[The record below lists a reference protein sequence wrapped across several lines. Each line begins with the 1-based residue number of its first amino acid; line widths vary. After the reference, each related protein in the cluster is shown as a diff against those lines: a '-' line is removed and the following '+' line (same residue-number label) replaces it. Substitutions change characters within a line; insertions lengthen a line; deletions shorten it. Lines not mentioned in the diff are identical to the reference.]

1 MYLCQ
6 PSGCWRIGE
15 VCFSVTLHTKTAATP
30 PADMPFLQV
39 SGITLQER
47 DNAVLQNISF
57 TQRQFQKIAIA
68 GETGSGKSTL
78 LQTIA
83 GLVQPTAGEVFFEDT
98 RVKGPT
104 EKLVPGTPGVAYLSQ
119 QFELPK
125 FLRVEQVLRYANK
138 LSAEELDRLYDICRI
153 RHLAQRQTNQLSGG
167 ERQRIALARLL
178 LTSPK
183 LLLLDEPFSNLDL
196 GHKQVLKSVIRDI
209 SEELNITCTLISHD
223 PLDTLSWADEI
234 LVMQAGQLIQRGT
247 PAQIYQQ
254 PVSAYAAALFGDY
267 NLLKGP
273 LLKALTQQNGNK
285 PKKGK
290 QLLVRPED
298 VKLAPDAGNG
308 AATGTVTGVKFF
320 GSYSEIKI
328 SLLGSS
334 ITVKTGQSSISVGL
348 SVAVS
353 LPPDRVWYI

>member
-1 MYLCQ
+1 M
-6 PSGCWRIGE
+6 
-15 VCFSVTLHTKTAATP
+15 
-30 PADMPFLQV
+30 
-39 SGITLQER
+39 
-47 DNAVLQNISF
+47 VLQGISF
-57 TQRQFQKIAIA
+57 TQQQFQKIAIA

-83 GLVQPTAGEVFFEDT
+83 GLVQPTAGEVWFEEN
-98 RVKGPT
+98 RVRGPV
-104 EKLVPGTPGVAYLSQ
+104 ERLVPGTPGVAYLSQ

-138 LSAEELDRLYDICRI
+138 LSVEELDTLYDVCRI

-183 LLLLDEPFSNLDL
+183 LLLLDEPFSNLDP
-196 GHKQVLKSVIRDI
+196 GHKQILKSVIRDI
-209 SEELNITCTLISHD
+209 SEQLGITCTLISHD

-247 PAQIYQQ
+247 PAQIYRQ

-267 NLLKGP
+267 NLIQGP
-273 LLKALTQQNGNK
+273 LQRALAKQAGIK
-285 PKKGK
+285 LKKGH

-298 VKLAPDAGNG
+298 VKLQARDGAGG
-308 AATGTVTGVKFF
+308 VAGTVTRVDFF
-320 GSYSEIKI
+320 GSYSELNID
-328 SLLGSS
+328 LLASN
-334 ITVKTGQSSISVGL
+334 IRLKTTESGL
-348 SVAVS
+348 SVDDTVAVS
-353 LPPDRVWYI
+353 LSADRVWYI

>member
-1 MYLCQ
+1 M
-6 PSGCWRIGE
+6 
-15 VCFSVTLHTKTAATP
+15 H
-30 PADMPFLQV
+30 FLEV
-39 SGITLQER
+39 SGISLQER
-47 DNAVLQNISF
+47 ENAVLQNISF
-57 TQRQFQKIAIA
+57 TQPQFQKIAIA

-83 GLVQPTAGEVFFEDT
+83 GLVQPTAGEVYFEET

-138 LSAEELDRLYDICRI
+138 LSAAELDRLYAICRI
-153 RHLAQRQTNQLSGG
+153 RHLAQLQTNQLSGG

-183 LLLLDEPFSNLDL
+183 LLLLDEPFSNLDM
-196 GHKQVLKSVIRDI
+196 GHKQILKSVIRDI
-209 SEELNITCTLISHD
+209 SEELGITCTLISHD

-267 NLLKGP
+267 NLLTGP
-273 LLKALTQQNGNK
+273 LLKAFAQQTGAK
-285 PKKGK
+285 PRKGK

-298 VKLAPDAGNG
+298 IQLAADTGSGVAGLVTAVKY
-308 AATGTVTGVKFF
+308 F
-320 GSYSEIKI
+320 GSYSEINI
-328 SLLGSS
+328 SLLGSC
-334 ITVKTGQSSISVGL
+334 ITVRTADSGISVGN
-348 SVAVS
+348 SVVIS
-353 LPPDRVWYI
+353 LPTDRVWYI

>member
-1 MYLCQ
+1 M
-6 PSGCWRIGE
+6 R
-15 VCFSVTLHTKTAATP
+15 
-30 PADMPFLQV
+30 FLEV

-47 DNAVLQNISF
+47 GNAVLQNISF
-57 TQRQFQKIAIA
+57 TQQQFQKIAIA

-83 GLVQPTAGEVFFEDT
+83 GLVQPTAGEVWLEEN

-138 LSAEELDRLYDICRI
+138 LSVEELDRLYDICRI

-183 LLLLDEPFSNLDL
+183 MLLLDEPFSNLDL

-209 SEELNITCTLISHD
+209 AEELSITCTLISHD

-234 LVMQAGQLIQRGT
+234 LVMQAGKLIQRGT

-267 NLLKGP
+267 NLLTGP
-273 LLKALTQQNGNK
+273 LLKALTQPLGAR
-285 PKKGK
+285 PKKGR

-298 VKLAPDAGNG
+298 VKLAPDARNG
-308 AATGTVTGVKFF
+308 VNGTVTGVKFF
-320 GSYSEIKI
+320 GSYSEINI

-334 ITVKTGQSSISVGL
+334 ITVITGESGILVGN

-353 LPPDRVWYI
+353 LPTDRVWYI